1 MSRPR
6 TLLHRYHLLW
16 LTLEEAWQSPTRKTV
31 GGIGLVLILAA
42 IVGGGVKGA
51 GVEIPALSSV
61 ARQAL
66 LGAAGAVLLA
76 AAMLAPRVN
85 APPTAVLNDAAFWKL
100 VFNVLPP
107 AFIKEF
113 PDPENITANAPLEA
127 FQGDSRPGNA
137 DDDKRRALIKAD
149 HVSGDKGAANSGE
162 SLQVELCDVSAVR
175 TPKTILTYKKRVE
188 YAGRTFIIGWCAP
201 VEVDDE
207 ASHEEVI
214 SVKELGMQ
222 PVFALVPPT
231 NEEHSMSV
239 RLGASTGGGAATHYQ
254 HS

>member
-1 MSRPR
+1 
-6 TLLHRYHLLW
+6 
-16 LTLEEAWQSPTRKTV
+16 
-31 GGIGLVLILAA
+31 
-42 IVGGGVKGA
+42 
-51 GVEIPALSSV
+51 
-61 ARQAL
+61 
-66 LGAAGAVLLA
+66 
-76 AAMLAPRVN
+76 MLAPRVK
-85 APPTAVLNDAAFWKL
+85 APPSAVLNDAAFWTL

-113 PDPENITANAPLEA
+113 PNPENIKANAPLEA
-127 FQGDSRPGNA
+127 FQGDSRPSNA
-137 DDDKRRALIKAD
+137 DDDERRALIKAD
-149 HVSGDKGAANSGE
+149 HVSGDEGAANNGE

-175 TPKTILTYKKRVE
+175 APKTILTYKKRIE

-201 VEVDDE
+201 VEVDGE
-207 ASHEEVI
+207 SSHEEVI

-239 RLGASTGGGAATHYQ
+239 RVGASTREGAAAHNQ